1 MIQPNQIRAAR
12 ALLNMSQ
19 TELAER
25 AGVGVATVRRFE
37 GTVGRLRITVDAMH
51 RIQQA
56 LEAAGISFLETN
68 TTLGVALRK
77 PGATA
82 R

>member
-1 MIQPNQIRAAR
+1 MIQPNQVRAAR

-19 TELAER
+19 TELAES
-25 AGVGVATVRRFE
+25 AGVGVATVRRLE
-37 GTVGRLRITVDAMH
+37 GAVGSLRITVDAMR

-56 LEAAGISFLETN
+56 LNAAGISFIETSEM
-68 TTLGVALRK
+68 LGVALRK
-77 PGATA
+77 PGPTA